1 MRCMDAQEDRGRQLA
16 DSCTCC
22 PRRQDIC
29 EKLTWDPLAPV
40 TVIMDRQFLG
50 KGLTWPPGRHTCTK
64 FLFVLKLIFPTYLYQ
79 EPETPRIYVM

>member
-29 EKLTWDPLAPV
+29 EKLTWDPWLRDCHHGQAVLGEGLDLASRKAHLHEIPL
-40 TVIMDRQFLG
+40 R
-50 KGLTWPPGRHTCTK
+50 
-64 FLFVLKLIFPTYLYQ
+64 
-79 EPETPRIYVM
+79 PETDIPYLLISRT